1 MSISISNEEKNQRL
15 KQEGWEALKE
25 LENEIS
31 EVEMWLCIQKSE
43 SDAKRFKA
51 LEVLNKLGKLR
62 EKIKGEPTRR

>member
-1 MSISISNEEKNQRL
+1 MSISISNEEKNQKL

-62 EKIKGEPTRR
+62 EKMKGEPTRR